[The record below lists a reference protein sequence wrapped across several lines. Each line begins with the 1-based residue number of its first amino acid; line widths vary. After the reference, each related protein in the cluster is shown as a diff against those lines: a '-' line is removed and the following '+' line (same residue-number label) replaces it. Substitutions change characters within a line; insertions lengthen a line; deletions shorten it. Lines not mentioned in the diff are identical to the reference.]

1 MSDQEDVERQRR
13 RRVSLANAF
22 DRRAWQRGEKP
33 KVPARILAGGV
44 ALVVVAAA
52 VFGAGVLIS
61 YQQGRKDKE
70 RQQKAALNQRATP
83 AVAVPAPSASPS
95 GTSASPSRSPRR
107 EPVAAPR
114 RTSATPRAKTK
125 RAAKSR
131 FPTGPKFSTT
141 TGVLLR
147 NVMTGLCA
155 DLPGAGKG
163 QEQGRVEQGTC
174 DRSTK
179 DNQRWD
185 LVVNQPGAGPGGA
198 DLFSIRN
205 AKDGYCMDVWGTDP
219 PEPSAQVTQWPCYPG
234 ATDNQMWYLERK
246 ASGRFW
252 IRNHKGGLCLDV
264 AGGTGA
270 GGSGAQLT
278 TFGCSLNDDHLWSF
292 A

>member
-52 VFGAGVLIS
+52 VFGAGALIS
-61 YQQGRKDKE
+61 YQQGKKDKDPK
-70 RQQKAALNQRATP
+70 QKAALKQQADP
-83 AVAVPAPSASPS
+83 AAKPPPSPS
-95 GTSASPSRSPRR
+95 PSRTSASPSTRVKP
-107 EPVAAPR
+107 EGGAAAPR
-114 RTSATPRAKTK
+114 SRAPKAK
-125 RAAKSR
+125 AAKGRPKSR

-155 DLPGAGKG
+155 DVPGFGKG
-163 QEQGRVEQGTC
+163 KEDGPVEQFSC
-174 DRSTK
+174 DGSTK

-205 AKDGYCMDVWGTDP
+205 AKDGYCMDVYAYGP
-219 PEPSAQVTQWPCYPG
+219 PKARTNVSEYYCRPG
-234 ATDNQMWYLERK
+234 SGDNQMWYLERK

-252 IRNHKGGLCLDV
+252 IRNRKGGLCLDV

-278 TFGCSLNDDHLWSF
+278 TYGCSVNDDHLWSF